1 MTATEAHYV
10 GTHRHPTDADAVV
23 IAESSDPAVTTSAT
37 IPPLDDSDIEA
48 DTGDLGRRASRG
60 AVVMM
65 AGQLARVLVQTI
77 GVIILARPFTPT
89 AFGLTTT
96 VVAIIGVGEIFRDFG
111 LSLAAIQARN
121 VTRSER
127 DNLFW
132 VNTAIGLLL
141 AIIVFLCAGLIA
153 DIYNDDR
160 PAHVGQVL
168 AVTFLLNGAS
178 AQYRSSLQR
187 DLRFVLVTVADVL
200 GIAVGIVVGV
210 GLALAHYGYW
220 AIVWDNVAQAAATL
234 VFVVV
239 VSRWLP
245 RRYDRHTSIRR
256 FAVFGVNV
264 LLAQIIG
271 YGGRNADS
279 ITIGI
284 RSDPLPSGSTT
295 APSICSRCRRISS
308 TSAHPCRDP
317 RAVAAAEQTKRHSRL
332 SRDWSDRP
340 AAHDP
345 ARAGRDGRAG
355 RPRCPPGAWPP
366 VASGDPAVPDPGY
379 CGLVP
384 DRGYVTYWVFLSK
397 GLTRES
403 LYLSLVS
410 RPLGIAFIVIGAHWG
425 VTGVAWGYAAG
436 QALNWPLSMW
446 WISRCSDAPVR
457 RLLWNGLAASSATPL
472 RP

>member
-1 MTATEAHYV
+1 M
-10 GTHRHPTDADAVV
+10 
-23 IAESSDPAVTTSAT
+23 
-37 IPPLDDSDIEA
+37 
-48 DTGDLGRRASRG
+48 
-60 AVVMM
+60 
-65 AGQLARVLVQTI
+65 
-77 GVIILARPFTPT
+77 
-89 AFGLTTT
+89 
-96 VVAIIGVGEIFRDFG
+96 
-111 LSLAAIQARN
+111 
-121 VTRSER
+121 
-127 DNLFW
+127 
-132 VNTAIGLLL
+132 
-141 AIIVFLCAGLIA
+141 FLCAGLIA

-160 PAHVGQVL
+160 LIHVGQVL

-200 GIAVGIVVGV
+200 GIAVGIIVGV

-284 RSDPLPSGSTT
+284 RFGAAPLGIYNRAFDLLTLPLNQLN
-295 APSICSRCRRISS
+295 APSTR
-308 TSAHPCRDP
+308 
-317 RAVAAAEQTKRHSRL
+317 VATPVLSRL
-332 SRDWSDRP
+332 QNKRKRYSDYLVTGQTVLLHTTLLVLAAMAALAAPGVHLVLGEQWLP
-340 AAHDP
+340 AIPLFQILAI
-345 ARAGRDGRAG
+345 AGSFQTA
-355 RPRCPPGAWPP
+355 
-366 VASGDPAVPDPGY
+366 
-379 CGLVP
+379 
-384 DRGYVTYWVFLSK
+384 GYVTYWVFLSK

-410 RPLGIAFIVIGAHWG
+410 RPLGIAFIVIGSHWG

-436 QALNWPLSMW
+436 AALNWPLSMW
-446 WISRCSDAPVR
+446 WISRCSDAPVP
-457 RLLWNGLAASSATPL
+457 RLLWNGLRCELGYAAAALTTYAVVHACSGLPSSVQILIGFAVLFSTVAVEALIFPPFRQDL
-472 RP
+472 RLLRRAAKALR